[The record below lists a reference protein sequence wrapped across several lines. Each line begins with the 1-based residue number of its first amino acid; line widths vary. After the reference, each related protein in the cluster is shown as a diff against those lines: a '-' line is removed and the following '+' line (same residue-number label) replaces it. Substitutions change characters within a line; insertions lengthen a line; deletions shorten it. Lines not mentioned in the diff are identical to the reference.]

1 MFESLKSRDF
11 ALLFVGQSISLIG
24 DGVFTVALAL
34 AALGIDHTPRTLAFA
49 IAARTL
55 PMLIVLLFSGVIVD
69 RLPRRLIML
78 GSDLTRGAMV
88 LLLAWLEFHHRL
100 DFRSLIAIS
109 AVFGLADAFFYPASN
124 AIVPEL
130 LPVDALANGNGL
142 MSASQQ
148 LTAQLSGPALGGLV
162 VSVFGTGTGFLF
174 DAGTFAVSSVCLVLI
189 YGAKPEAS
197 ERRSRLRAE
206 LKEGINY
213 VRSNRWLWVT
223 ALVASVANAIAFSP
237 TAVIGPLMVK
247 EILHGSALDLGLVLA
262 AGGAGG
268 LIGAL
273 VVSRYGSPKR
283 DVSAMWIA
291 LSLSGLADFLAAFS
305 GSVTVF
311 GVAVFVETIFLIYG
325 VALWNPLIQRMVP
338 NELLGRVS
346 SIDWFLS
353 LGLAPIGIVFAGSM
367 AALIGVRQVMAIGGA
382 ITVIAGLVLFIPGVR
397 DPERDRV
404 RG

>member
-55 PMLIVLLFSGVIVD
+55 PMLILLLFSGVIVD

-88 LLLAWLEFHHRL
+88 LLLAWLEFRHRL

-130 LPVDALANGNGL
+130 LPVGALANGNGL

-174 DAGTFAVSSVCLVLI
+174 DAGTFAASSVCLALI
-189 YGAKPEAS
+189 HGSKPEAC
-197 ERRSRLRAE
+197 EVRSRLRAE

-247 EILHGSALDLGLVLA
+247 EVLKGSALDLGLVLA
-262 AGGAGG
+262 AGGGGG

-273 VVSRYGSPKR
+273 VVGRYGSPKR
-283 DVSAMWIA
+283 DVTAMWIA
-291 LSLSGLADFLAAFS
+291 WSLSGLADFLAAFS
-305 GSVTVF
+305 GSVAVF

-346 SIDWFLS
+346 SIDWLLS

-382 ITVIAGLVLFIPGVR
+382 ITVIAGLVVFIPGVR

-404 RG
+404 DG